1 MRQASL
7 FDGAEEF
14 VIDKP
19 IRLIELFAG
28 YGSQALSLKYL
39 GANFEHWKISEWA
52 VKSIQAY
59 KDLHFENDNTDYA
72 QGMTDEQLGD
82 ELERLCISSD
92 YQNPMTRQQ
101 INRLSF
107 DNKRKIYNNMKA
119 THNLGSITGVHAKD
133 LGIVDTDKYCYV
145 MSYSYPC
152 GLAGTKIITKN
163 GYKNIEDVST
173 SDYVL
178 THKNRFCKVNKTMTR
193 VSNHYYFIKGLGVP
207 ELYLTEEH
215 PLYVLRDK
223 KFCWVK
229 VKDLKTSDKFVF
241 NVNQNAIDADCSC
254 EEMWLLGRYVADGW
268 INKRLYNS
276 VEFAIGYNKEEQFLK
291 NIPIEYKERFKKF
304 PKDSW
309 EYRIAD
315 VRLQEL
321 CRQFGCGALNKKIPQ
336 WAIDLPKE
344 KLQSFFNGYIAGD
357 GHIRKMG
364 ESTQIMFTT
373 VSETV
378 FLGMQQ
384 IVAKLYGCICTCSIR
399 KDKRKQTYNDTYNC
413 QFNLTE
419 TRNQQLIVS
428 DKICTKI
435 KEIVRHNEDVQVY
448 NFEVDKDNSYTCQN
462 VIVHN
467 CQSLSNAGKRE
478 GMKKD
483 SGTTSSLLWEV
494 QRILSETAGGGGR
507 PQVLLLENVP
517 QAKSDRNGKEFGEWY
532 EFLESLGYKN
542 YYAILNAKEFGIP
555 QNRER
560 IFMVSILGDYLYE
573 FPNTIRLDLKT
584 KDIQEPEETIAESYY
599 LTDKQIKYIL
609 DFNHICDDTKRG
621 DLGDRVVNPQIAKTI
636 SCRGAKDQRADITNF
651 VVGDNSTTYTIE
663 ELRNALGDEKLN
675 KVVCEL
681 ALPML
686 EEGDCID
693 FSYSAS
699 RLSEIVGGGVQ
710 IAKR

>member
-7 FDGAEEF
+7 FDGSEKF
-14 VIDKP
+14 IIDKP

-107 DNKRKIYNNMKA
+107 ANKCNIYNNMKT
-119 THNLGSITGVHAKD
+119 THNLGSVTGVHAKD
-133 LGIVDTDKYCYV
+133 LDIVDTNKYCYV
-145 MSYSYPC
+145 MSYSYP
-152 GLAGTKIITKN
+152 
-163 GYKNIEDVST
+163 
-173 SDYVL
+173 
-178 THKNRFCKVNKTMTR
+178 
-193 VSNHYYFIKGLGVP
+193 
-207 ELYLTEEH
+207 
-215 PLYVLRDK
+215 
-223 KFCWVK
+223 
-229 VKDLKTSDKFVF
+229 
-241 NVNQNAIDADCSC
+241 
-254 EEMWLLGRYVADGW
+254 
-268 INKRLYNS
+268 
-276 VEFAIGYNKEEQFLK
+276 
-291 NIPIEYKERFKKF
+291 
-304 PKDSW
+304 
-309 EYRIAD
+309 
-315 VRLQEL
+315 
-321 CRQFGCGALNKKIPQ
+321 
-336 WAIDLPKE
+336 
-344 KLQSFFNGYIAGD
+344 
-357 GHIRKMG
+357 
-364 ESTQIMFTT
+364 
-373 VSETV
+373 
-378 FLGMQQ
+378 
-384 IVAKLYGCICTCSIR
+384 
-399 KDKRKQTYNDTYNC
+399 
-413 QFNLTE
+413 
-419 TRNQQLIVS
+419 
-428 DKICTKI
+428 
-435 KEIVRHNEDVQVY
+435 
-448 NFEVDKDNSYTCQN
+448 
-462 VIVHN
+462 

-494 QRILSETAGGGGR
+494 QRILSETEMGGR

-542 YYAILNAKEFGIP
+542 YYTILNAKEFGIP

-560 IFMVSILGDYLYE
+560 IFMVSVLGDYLYE
-573 FPNTIRLDLKT
+573 FPNAISLGLKT
-584 KDIQEPEETIAESYY
+584 KDIQEPEETIDESYY

-710 IAKR
+710 IAKL